1 MIRNAA
7 LSFSATVRPFF
18 PSLWWEM
25 GHSHACAFLEC
36 LVARKS
42 CMAKT
47 AKHKP
52 KNTPAHQGKFHLAPS
67 SPCASAFTAHTV
79 KGRCALRSALL
90 HYALDLLA
98 RLRPSLLTT
107 AAPREIFP
115 QGRRSSKAANATP
128 AFSPC
133 PSSLSPLVHPPFSGS
148 RLWLVSGGP
157 VSCWANIICLPSVR
171 VMFSGSSFSLASGG
185 AVSCRVSI
193 VRFPLVRKVLS
204 GCGVFAF
211 LMRCIRLP
219 HVGLFVRHHPGGPGY
234 VSYRRSASYFTPG
247 RWLRPLD
254 PRRKTQMREKP

>member
-18 PSLWWEM
+18 SSLWWKL
-25 GHSHACAFLEC
+25 GHSHACAFPQC
-36 LVARKS
+36 RVARDS
-42 CMAKT
+42 CMAET
-47 AKHKP
+47 AKSKA
-52 KNTPAHQGKFHLAPS
+52 KNTPAHHGKFLLVPS
-67 SPCASAFTAHTV
+67 SPCASAFTAHTL
-79 KGRCALRSALL
+79 KGRCALRFASL

-115 QGRRSSKAANATP
+115 QGRRSSKTANAIP
-128 AFSPC
+128 AFSLC
-133 PSSLSPLVHPPFSGS
+133 PSSLSPLVPPSFPDN
-148 RLWLVSGGP
+148 RLW
-157 VSCWANIICLPSVR
+157 
-171 VMFSGSSFSLASGG
+171 LASGG

-254 PRRKTQMREKP
+254 PRRKAQRREKP